1 MYPPCSPNAELLARA
16 RADQVATLY
25 AHVHYTSLSMG
36 LGALILTVAM
46 WSETTPAQAA
56 TWWLLIAANQ
66 LWRTVLAREWARL
79 SPGVAAAPRWG
90 AYWAIGSTIAGGL
103 WGAASIAAFPQS
115 TAWQALLIV
124 CVFGVAMGGL
134 YLTAIYKPSL
144 YGFLVPAL
152 LPLIARTGFVG
163 DPVHVSIAVVLAIVV
178 VFVLGFG
185 HRLNDV
191 LTRSLVI
198 RYENIDLI
206 AELKERNRAALEAR
220 EAAESANRAKS
231 QLLAAA
237 SHDLR
242 QPLHAL
248 GLYVAALA
256 ARARHGEWHGLVGNV
271 QAAANALELQFGQL
285 IDLSRLDAGAL
296 APERGPVALATIFQ
310 RIASEFSPQAASR
323 HLVLRVKPTPL
334 VVESDAGLLE
344 RIVGNLVSN
353 AIRYTHHGG
362 VLIGARRF
370 GARIAIDVIDT
381 GVGIAPDQ
389 HGRIFE
395 EFYRIGAGEAS
406 SATHRGM
413 GLGLAIVRRFASL
426 LEHEVCL
433 DSVPGHGSRFRVL
446 AKPSRAARPARRL
459 PPGESNRL
467 RHSGDGAL
475 SGSLVAVVDD
485 DPAAVDAMSALFET
499 WGAAAVG
506 AGTLDG
512 LIRELG
518 SLELYPDLVVADL
531 RLADGDSGI
540 RAVQRLRSELGYPV
554 PAIIVSGDTGT
565 HADREARAAGLV
577 LLRKPVVAA
586 ALETAAASA
595 LVREPIP
602 AGLSWRAQPS
612 AIAGHATS
620 LRARAGSGALS

>member
-1 MYPPCSPNAELLARA
+1 MYPPCSPNPELLARA

-46 WSETTPAQAA
+46 WGESTPALAA
-56 TWWLLIAANQ
+56 LWWALIAANQ
-66 LWRTVLAREWARL
+66 LWRTVLARAWARMR
-79 SPGVAAAPRWG
+79 PGIDAAPRWG
-90 AYWAIGSTIAGGL
+90 AYWATGSIVAGAL
-103 WGAASIAAFPQS
+103 WGVASIATFPES

-124 CVFGVAMGGL
+124 CIFGVAMGGL
-134 YLTAIYKPSL
+134 YLTGVYKPSL
-144 YGFLVPAL
+144 YGFLLPAL
-152 LPLIARTGFVG
+152 VPLIVRVAVVG
-163 DPVHVSIAVVLAIVV
+163 DRVHVFIAVVLAIVL
-178 VFVLGFG
+178 VFVVGFG

-198 RYENIDLI
+198 RYENVDLI

-256 ARARHGEWHGLVGNV
+256 ARARHADWRGLVASI
-271 QAAANALELQFGQL
+271 QSAANALELQFGQL

-296 APERGPVALATIFQ
+296 TAERGPVALAPLFE
-310 RIASEFSPQAASR
+310 RIAAEFAPQAAAR
-323 HLVLRVKPTPL
+323 GLALRTAATSLTVD
-334 VVESDAGLLE
+334 SDAGLLE

-353 AIRYTHHGG
+353 AIRYTKRGG
-362 VLIGARRF
+362 VLVGARRS
-370 GARIAIDVIDT
+370 GGEVAIDVVDT
-381 GVGIAPDQ
+381 GVGIAGDQ
-389 HGRIFE
+389 RERIFE

-426 LEHEVCL
+426 LGHRIRLE
-433 DSVPGHGSRFRVL
+433 SRPGSGSRFRIL
-446 AKPSRAARPARRL
+446 APRIPLPRRARRAVAAQTD
-459 PPGESNRL
+459 
-467 RHSGDGAL
+467 GDRSRTGAL
-475 SGSLVAVVDD
+475 AGNLVAVVDD
-485 DPAAVDAMSALFET
+485 DPAAVDAMSVLFET
-499 WGAAAVG
+499 WGAVVVG
-506 AGTLDG
+506 AGTLEA
-512 LIRELG
+512 LIATLG
-518 SLELYPDLVVADL
+518 TLERYPDLVVADL

-540 RAVQRLRSELGYPV
+540 RAVRRLRDELGYPV

-565 HADREARAAGLV
+565 HADREARAAGLM

-586 ALETAAASA
+586 TLEVAAVSTLA
-595 LVREPIP
+595 REVPP
-602 AGLSWRAQPS
+602 GVTGPSRA
-612 AIAGHATS
+612 
-620 LRARAGSGALS
+620 ARASSRAIDRFERADSGFAS

>member
-1 MYPPCSPNAELLARA
+1 MYPPCSPSPELLARA

-36 LGALILTVAM
+36 LGALILTIAM
-46 WSETTPAQAA
+46 WGESTPALAA
-56 TWWLLIAANQ
+56 LWWALIGANQ
-66 LWRTVLAREWARL
+66 LWRTLLARAWARMR
-79 SPGVAAAPRWG
+79 PGVAAAPRWG
-90 AYWAIGSTIAGGL
+90 TYWAAGSVVAGAL
-103 WGAASIAAFPQS
+103 WGAASIATFPES

-124 CVFGVAMGGL
+124 CIFGVAMGGL
-134 YLTAIYKPSL
+134 YLTGVYKPSL
-144 YGFLVPAL
+144 YGFLLPAL
-152 LPLIARTGFVG
+152 IPLIVRVAVVG
-163 DPVHVSIAVVLAIVV
+163 DQVHVFIAAVLAIVV

-198 RYENIDLI
+198 RYENVDLI
-206 AELKERNRAALEAR
+206 AGLKERNRAALEAR

-256 ARARHGEWHGLVGNV
+256 ARARNADWRALVANV
-271 QAAANALELQFGQL
+271 QSAANALELQFGQL

-296 APERGPVALATIFQ
+296 TPERSPVALGALFG
-310 RIASEFSPQAASR
+310 RIAAEFAPQAEAR
-323 HLVLRVKPTPL
+323 GLRLRTVATSL
-334 VVESDAGLLE
+334 AVDSDAGLLE

-353 AIRYTHHGG
+353 AIRYTRHGG
-362 VLIGARRF
+362 VLVGVRRCR
-370 GARIAIDVIDT
+370 GQVAIDIVDT

-389 HGRIFE
+389 RERVFE

-413 GLGLAIVRRFASL
+413 GLGLAIVRRFAGL
-426 LEHEVCL
+426 LGHEILL
-433 DSVPGHGSRFRVL
+433 DSRPGSGSRFRVMVPRVTL
-446 AKPSRAARPARRL
+446 PRRL
-459 PPGESNRL
+459 RRDGAQRTIGVARSR
-467 RHSGDGAL
+467 DGAL
-475 SGSLVAVVDD
+475 AGNLVAVVDD

-499 WGAAAVG
+499 WGAAVIG
-506 AGTLDG
+506 AGTLET
-512 LIRELG
+512 LIASLG
-518 SLELYPDLVVADL
+518 ALERYPDLVVADL

-540 RAVQRLRSELGYPV
+540 RAVRRLRDELGYPV
-554 PAIIVSGDTGT
+554 PALIVSGDTGT
-565 HADREARAAGLV
+565 SADRETRAAGLT

-586 ALETAAASA
+586 ALETAAIATLARAAPADLTGPIRAAAAS
-595 LVREPIP
+595 
-602 AGLSWRAQPS
+602 SRAT
-612 AIAGHATS
+612 H
-620 LRARAGSGALS
+620 RHARAGSGSAS